1 MYKQDSS
8 VMKKTGRA
16 RSKSRGRSPARA
28 ARTSRSSKK
37 DAVDGKKEVVEEKVA
52 EKKVVEKKGVE
63 KKVEKTTTKVCL
75 YYASCT
81 YYF

>member
-8 VMKKTGRA
+8 VMKKTDRA

-37 DAVDGKKEVVEEKVA
+37 DAVDGKKEVVEEKVV
-52 EKKVVEKKGVE
+52 EKKVVE

>member
-37 DAVDGKKEVVEEKVA
+37 DAVDGKKEVVEEKVV
-52 EKKVVEKKGVE
+52 EKKVVE